1 MKKLLSLLLAAAL
14 LCCTIVPALAEA
26 PTITVTEF
34 KDAMNKL
41 AKQFID
47 WDLVWTEDGDG
58 FVSGDMATNPILMT
72 NNDGYVTMSM
82 VSFTV
87 TSGDD
92 VETITDL
99 FIIIS
104 ALTAAAPA
112 VRDGVDVAEA
122 PNLVFTDLQSML
134 GTLSDDNTSAFGTLY
149 GATCMIM
156 LTENEDS
163 SIDMSMLLLY
173 NTPTAE

>member
-1 MKKLLSLLLAAAL
+1 MKKLLSLLLAVAL

-26 PTITVTEF
+26 PSIKVSEF
-34 KDAMNKL
+34 KTAMNKL

-47 WDLVWTEDGDG
+47 WDLTWTEDGL
-58 FVSGDMATNPILMT
+58 FVSGNMATNPVLLT
-72 NNDGYVTMSM
+72 NDAGYVTMAM

-87 TSGDD
+87 NPGDD
-92 VETITDL
+92 VDTITDL

-112 VRDGVDVAEA
+112 VRDGVDVQSA
-122 PNLVFTDLQSML
+122 PDLVFGDLQSML
-134 GTLSDDNTSAFGTLY
+134 GTLSESNTSAFGTLY

-156 LTENEDS
+156 LTENDTG
-163 SIDMSMLLLY
+163 SIDMSMLLLF
-173 NTPTAE
+173 NDPTAE